1 MPSWDYYSKRRNLN
15 HVRFIVANDIE
26 NYEQLEKVCSDR
38 QIDPPPP
45 KGEFQSA
52 YALAFPPVP
61 KQQKAPEPKKPARK
75 KASTAKTTTPR
86 RKTTTT
92 RKKSK

>member
-1 MPSWDYYSKRRNLN
+1 MPSWDYYSKRRNVNL
-15 HVRFIVANDIE
+15 VRFIVANNIE

-38 QIDPPPP
+38 QIDPPPQ

-61 KQQKAPEPKKPARK
+61 KQQKVQEPKKTTRTSK
-75 KASTAKTTTPR
+75 RTTKTTAQ
-86 RKTTTT
+86 
-92 RKKSK
+92 KKSK